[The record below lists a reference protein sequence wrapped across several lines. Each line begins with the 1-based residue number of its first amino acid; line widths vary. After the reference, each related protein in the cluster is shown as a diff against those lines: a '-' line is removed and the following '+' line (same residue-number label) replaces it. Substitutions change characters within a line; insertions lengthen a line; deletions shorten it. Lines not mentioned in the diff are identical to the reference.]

1 MAKDFLA
8 TSGVTI
14 VCNIYILLVV
24 VLYSLKAKNNR
35 ISSKT
40 FARLLWIT
48 FISMTFYIVTGYFSS
63 MHLKGAM
70 ILGRI
75 LSFAIVS
82 WEYYLIYYLSITFR
96 SDEEN
101 KEHMAKHKTKYIIAG
116 IIITIINIVLSIVLS
131 FGFNQ
136 KAPGLPYT
144 MTGNLM
150 LYYNVIGLVALL
162 STIVF
167 LVIHRKRV
175 GKLAKIL
182 CFMSMVYCIL
192 SFVLEAIIHEPVN
205 DVPFIQSIVIFFLYL
220 SQESQDALLLD
231 SYNESVKQ
239 AEESNKL
246 KAEFIMNMSHQLRT
260 PMNTILGFSESILT
274 TEELT
279 LEGVK
284 EDSENIKIA
293 SKRLLDLINSILD
306 ISKIES
312 KKEVLNNE
320 DYNLDSII
328 YDVSSHINSK
338 INKDNLVFTIN
349 ANSNCPND
357 LYGDGYKLCK
367 ILNII
372 LYNAI
377 KNTEYGEVSLNVS
390 SSVVDAE
397 NHEFT
402 FHIKNTGHAMKVESF
417 ERNFDDLMRLNSE
430 GNNDIDADTL
440 KIIVAKGL
448 LNILGG
454 TIDFIN
460 QKGQGTQ
467 YIIKVKQKVTTQ
479 NELGN
484 IREKIQTKHDVSH
497 EIISL
502 IGKKAL
508 IIDDKKINSIIL
520 ERLLE
525 QYNITVE
532 SITNPRDGI
541 EKAVNLGYDIIFV
554 DHEMEEMTGEEVVKK
569 LEASGNKIPPVVGL
583 LTGITEVKDIKNY
596 TVTLNCP
603 IEFRALNNIINKLFK
618 ETERGEE

>member
-182 CFMSMVYCIL
+182 CFMSMIYCIL

-205 DVPFIQSIVIFFLYL
+205 DVPFIQAIVIFFLYL

-231 SYNESVKQ
+231 SYNESVKK

-274 TEELT
+274 TEDLT

-338 INKDNLVFTIN
+338 INKDNIVFTIN

-460 QKGQGTQ
+460 QTGQGTQ

-525 QYNITVE
+525 QYNITVK
-532 SITNPRDGI
+532 SISNPRDGV

-603 IEFRALNNIINKLFK
+603 IEFRTLNNIINKLFK

>member
-1 MAKDFLA
+1 MLEIFMK
-8 TSGVTI
+8 TNGITI
-14 VCNIYILLVV
+14 VSAVYLGLIIILFLLKQNNKKITTKIFKY
-24 VLYSLKAKNNR
+24 VL
-35 ISSKT
+35 
-40 FARLLWIT
+40 FIT
-48 FISMTFYIVTGYFSS
+48 
-63 MHLKGAM
+63 LGAM
-70 ILGRI
+70 IVYTIWAILALFKSEYTMLAGRLAMCSI
-75 LSFAIVS
+75 VVWDLSQCLYIS
-82 WEYYLIYYLSITFR
+82 LLFR
-96 SDEEN
+96 DNEKN
-101 KEHMAKHKTKYIIAG
+101 KEFLEKNKMKLIILG
-116 IIITIINIVLSIVLS
+116 IVLFIINLIISLTLPFESYQDHPNGSYFTGGLLTTYMQAIGALTII
-131 FGFNQ
+131 
-136 KAPGLPYT
+136 Y
-144 MTGNLM
+144 
-150 LYYNVIGLVALL
+150 
-162 STIVF
+162 
-167 LVIHRKRV
+167 
-175 GKLAKIL
+175 
-182 CFMSMVYCIL
+182 
-192 SFVLEAIIHEPVN
+192 
-205 DVPFIQSIVIFFLYL
+205 SIVIMIKERKKHDKLTKILFSFVIVICAIQVGLAMLGFIKINDNAFLDAMIMIFLYL
-220 SQESQDALLLD
+220 SMESQDAFILE
-231 SYNESVKQ
+231 SYNESVKK

-274 TEELT
+274 TEDLT

-338 INKDNLVFTIN
+338 INKDNIVFTIN

-460 QKGQGTQ
+460 QTGQGTQ

-525 QYNITVE
+525 QYNITVK
-532 SITNPRDGI
+532 SISNPRDGV

-603 IEFRALNNIINKLFK
+603 IEFRELNAIILKLFK
-618 ETERGEE
+618 N